1 MNSSQHVIGP
11 QGHTNINISYDFSL
25 NFEKDLKFTAMQI
38 EKISFV
44 NKNEKRDNM
53 TRHFWIQYKR
63 QSNPNKIYV
72 ST

>member
-25 NFEKDLKFTAMQI
+25 NFEKKNLKFTAMQI

-53 TRHFWIQYKR
+53 TRHF
-63 QSNPNKIYV
+63 
-72 ST
+72 

>member
-1 MNSSQHVIGP
+1 MNSSPHVFGP
-11 QGHTNINISYDFSL
+11 QGHTNINISYNFSL
-25 NFEKDLKFTAMQI
+25 DFEKKSQVYCNVNR
-38 EKISFV
+38 KISFV

>member
-25 NFEKDLKFTAMQI
+25 NFEKKSQVYCNANR
-38 EKISFV
+38 KISFV

-53 TRHFWIQYKR
+53 TRHFWIQYKP
-63 QSNPNKIYV
+63 QSTPN
-72 ST
+72 